1 MIQEEFPNSIV
12 DGGLLLCVGMFL
24 GLLWGVA
31 WDLRV
36 GPYNWYKIVPDLV
49 ELPSKYNK
57 DLSAAYDSY
66 RELS

>member
-12 DGGLLLCVGMFL
+12 GGGLLLCVGMFL

-36 GPYNWYKIVPDLV
+36 GPYHWYKIVPDLV
-49 ELPSKYNK
+49 ERPSKYDK